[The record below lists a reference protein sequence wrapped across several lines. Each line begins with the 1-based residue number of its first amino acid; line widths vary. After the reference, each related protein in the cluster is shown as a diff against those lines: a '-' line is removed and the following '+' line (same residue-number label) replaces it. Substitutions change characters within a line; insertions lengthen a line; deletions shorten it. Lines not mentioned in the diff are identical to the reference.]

1 MSINIGDLIT
11 LKGLKNT
18 EEKPLGIVMKIWTT
32 TRAEIMWLNH
42 NISKRFALSK
52 TIDPKKL
59 DIVNSSRN

>member
-18 EEKPLGIVMKIWTT
+18 TEKPLGIVIMIWAVDH
-32 TRAEIMWLNH
+32 AEIMWLNH

-52 TIDPKKL
+52 IVDPKKL
-59 DIVNSSRN
+59 DIINSSRN